1 MNSLL
6 KSKLVTPLI
15 FVLILG
21 FAPFTPEP
29 HLFGKIRWVIAGGL
43 GMAAL
48 DIFDL
53 VLHSAP
59 LIWLFYTFANSLMA
73 SKKNSKFDN

>member
-29 HLFGKIRWVIAGGL
+29 HLFGKIRWVIGGGL
-43 GMAAL
+43 G
-48 DIFDL
+48 
-53 VLHSAP
+53 
-59 LIWLFYTFANSLMA
+59 MA
-73 SKKNSKFDN
+73 SKKNSKLDN

>member
-15 FVLILG
+15 FVLILV

-29 HLFGKIRWVIAGGL
+29 HLFGKIRWVIGEGS

-53 VLHSAP
+53 VLHAAP
-59 LIWLFYTFANSLMA
+59 WIWLFYSFANSLMA
-73 SKKNSKFDN
+73 SKKNSKLDN

>member
-29 HLFGKIRWVIAGGL
+29 GKIRWVIGGGL

-59 LIWLFYTFANSLMA
+59 WIWLFYTFANSLMA

>member
-6 KSKLVTPLI
+6 KSKFVTPLI

-29 HLFGKIRWVIAGGL
+29 HLFGKIRWVIGGGL

-53 VLHSAP
+53 VLHATP
-59 LIWLFYTFANSLMA
+59 WIWLYFTFANNYCFQ
-73 SKKNSKFDN
+73 KK

>member
-21 FAPFTPEP
+21 FAPFTPGP
-29 HLFGKIRWVIAGGL
+29 HLYGKIRWVIAGGS

-53 VLHSAP
+53 VLQTAP
-59 LIWLFYTFANSLMA
+59 WIWLFYSFANSLIA
-73 SKKNSKFDN
+73 SKKK

>member
-6 KSKLVTPLI
+6 KSNLVTPLI
-15 FVLILG
+15 LVLILG

-29 HLFGKIRWVIAGGL
+29 HLFGKIRWAIGVGS

-53 VLHSAP
+53 VLHAAP
-59 LIWLFYTFANSLMA
+59 CIWLFYSFANSLMA
-73 SKKNSKFDN
+73 SKKNSKLDN

>member
-21 FAPFTPEP
+21 FAPFAPEP
-29 HLFGKIRWVIAGGL
+29 RLFGKIRWVI
-43 GMAAL
+43 
-48 DIFDL
+48 
-53 VLHSAP
+53 
-59 LIWLFYTFANSLMA
+59 
-73 SKKNSKFDN
+73 

>member
-15 FVLILG
+15 FVLILV

-29 HLFGKIRWVIAGGL
+29 HLFGKIRWVI
-43 GMAAL
+43 
-48 DIFDL
+48 
-53 VLHSAP
+53 
-59 LIWLFYTFANSLMA
+59 
-73 SKKNSKFDN
+73 